1 LERYGSKDG
10 NYEKERPSIGNAMP
24 STPTL
29 LVNSILQRGFNGRQS
44 LGHGSA
50 GYLAASFKT
59 FDCVERNYG
68 LLCEVAPIPRKETTR
83 RSDLCAGDGLDFT
96 HSAPRTSLDH
106 LVGPGDQL

>member
-1 LERYGSKDG
+1 MQQHAEHADIVGELD
-10 NYEKERPSIGNAMP
+10 
-24 STPTL
+24 TL
-29 LVNSILQRGFNGRQS
+29 RLQRGFNGRQS

-83 RSDLCAGDGLDFT
+83 
-96 HSAPRTSLDH
+96 SAPRTSLDN
-106 LVGPGDQL
+106 LVGATEQRLRNIDAEHPGSMRVDD